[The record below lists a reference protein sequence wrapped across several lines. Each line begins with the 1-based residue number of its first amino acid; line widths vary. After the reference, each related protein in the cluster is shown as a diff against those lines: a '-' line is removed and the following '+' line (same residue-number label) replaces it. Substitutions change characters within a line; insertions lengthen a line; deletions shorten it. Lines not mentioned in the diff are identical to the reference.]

1 MTSGTKVLD
10 LWRSISY
17 TMSTMEIF
25 PAPSYTIQ
33 VFNDDVTNLYGAW
46 ASPIVIISDGPY
58 GVGGFPG
65 DPPTPDDLAYWYEP
79 HIRVWSVKATP
90 QTTLW
95 FWNTEIGWATVHPVL
110 VKYGWEYRACHIWD
124 KGLAHV
130 AGNSNT
136 QSLRQL
142 PVVIEVCI
150 QYIKKP
156 FFQVD
161 GKYLSMKEWLRY
173 EWERTGL
180 PFSKTNEACGVKNA
194 ATRKYFTKDHLWYA
208 PPADLFEKLATY
220 ANEQGNQSGIPYFSI
235 DGEKAISKEGWEQ
248 LRAKFY
254 CPLGV
259 TNVWNES
266 PVNGEERLKKGNKA
280 IHLNQKPLKLLELII
295 KISSDPG
302 DLVWDPFGGLFSGAI
317 ASHNLKRSCVSA
329 GINPETYSV
338 AIKRLRDSIE
348 IQQLSFDF

>member
-1 MTSGTKVLD
+1 
-10 LWRSISY
+10 
-17 TMSTMEIF
+17 MEIF
-25 PAPSYTIQ
+25 SAPSHTIQ
-33 VFNDDVTNLYGAW
+33 IFNDDVMNLYDSW
-46 ASPIVIISDGPY
+46 DTPIVIISDGPY

-65 DPPTPDDLAYWYEP
+65 DPPTPDNLDCWYEP
-79 HIRVWSVKATP
+79 HIRIWSEKATH

-95 FWNTEIGWATVHPVL
+95 FWNTELGWAIVHPVL

-124 KGLAHV
+124 KGMAHV

-142 PVVIEVCI
+142 PVVTEVCV

-161 GKYLSMKEWLRY
+161 GKCLLMKDWLRY

-180 PFSKTNEACGVKNA
+180 PFAKTNEACGVKNA

-208 PPADLFEKLATY
+208 PPADIFEKLAVY
-220 ANEQGNQSGIPYFSI
+220 ANEHGKVSGRPYFSI
-235 DGEKAISKEGWEQ
+235 DGEKPVSREEWEK

-254 CPLGV
+254 CPIGV
-259 TNVWNES
+259 TNVWNEP
-266 PVNGEERLKKGNKA
+266 PVNGGERLKKGSKA
-280 IHLNQKPLKLLELII
+280 IHLNQKPLRLLELII
-295 KISSDPG
+295 KISSDPS
-302 DLVWDPFGGLFSGAI
+302 DLVWDPFSGLFSVTI
-317 ASHNLKRSCVSA
+317 AAHNLERSCMAAEV
-329 GINPETYSV
+329 NPKIYDI
-338 AIKRLRDSIE
+338 ALKRLRDSIE

>member
-1 MTSGTKVLD
+1 MKILS
-10 LWRSISY
+10 
-17 TMSTMEIF
+17 
-25 PAPSYTIQ
+25 APSHTIQ
-33 VFNDDVTNLYGAW
+33 VFNDDVTNLYDSW
-46 ASPIVIISDGPY
+46 DSPIIIVSDGPY

-65 DPPTPDDLAYWYEP
+65 DPPTPDNLDIWYEP
-79 HIRVWSVKATP
+79 HIRIWSEKATP

-95 FWNTEIGWATVHPVL
+95 FWNTEIGWAMVHPIL
-110 VKYGWEYRACHIWD
+110 AKYGWEYRACHIWD
-124 KGLAHV
+124 KGMAHI

-142 PVVIEVCI
+142 PVVTEVCV

-156 FFQVD
+156 FFQVE
-161 GKYLSMKEWLRY
+161 GKCLSMKDWLRY

-208 PPADLFEKLATY
+208 PPADLFEKLAAY
-220 ANEQGNQSGIPYFSI
+220 ANKYGRENGKPYFSI
-235 DGEKAISKEGWEQ
+235 DGEKSISKEGWEK

-259 TNVWNES
+259 TNVWNEP
-266 PVNGEERLKKGNKA
+266 PVNGQERLKKDSKA
-280 IHLNQKPLKLLELII
+280 IHLNQKPLKILELII

-302 DLVWDPFGGLFSGAI
+302 DLVWDPFGGLFSVAI
-317 ASHNLKRSCVSA
+317 AAHNVKRSCVAAEIDSE
-329 GINPETYSV
+329 IYDV
-338 AIKRLRDSIE
+338 AIRRLRDAIE

>member
-1 MTSGTKVLD
+1 MP
-10 LWRSISY
+10 
-17 TMSTMEIF
+17 TMKILS
-25 PAPSYTIQ
+25 APSHTIQ
-33 VFNDDVTNLYGAW
+33 VFNDDVTNLYDSW
-46 ASPIVIISDGPY
+46 DSPIIIVSDGPY

-65 DPPTPDDLAYWYEP
+65 DPPTPDNLDIWYEP
-79 HIRVWSVKATP
+79 HIRIWSEKATP

-95 FWNTEIGWATVHPVL
+95 FWNTEIGWAMVHPIL
-110 VKYGWEYRACHIWD
+110 AKYGWEYRACHIWD
-124 KGLAHV
+124 KGMAHI

-142 PVVIEVCI
+142 PVVTEVCV

-156 FFQVD
+156 FFQVE
-161 GKYLSMKEWLRY
+161 GKCLSMKDWLRY

-208 PPADLFEKLATY
+208 PPADLFEKLAAY
-220 ANEQGNQSGIPYFSI
+220 ANKYGRENGKPYFSI
-235 DGEKAISKEGWEQ
+235 DGEKSISKEGWEK

-259 TNVWNES
+259 TNVWNEP
-266 PVNGEERLKKGNKA
+266 PVNGQERLKKDSKA
-280 IHLNQKPLKLLELII
+280 IHLNQKPLKILELII

-302 DLVWDPFGGLFSGAI
+302 DLVWDPFGGLFSVAI
-317 ASHNLKRSCVSA
+317 AAHNVKRSCVAAEIDSE
-329 GINPETYSV
+329 IYDV
-338 AIKRLRDSIE
+338 AIRRLRDAIE